1 MTRTYKEIINEMNRA
16 YNEFYILLFQEL
28 KDEYGL
34 TGQQE
39 NMLFHINLNENT
51 TANHIATTFNISKSA
66 VSQVLSKL
74 EKQKMISK
82 QVNPNNKREYFLT
95 LGPNGSKYMEQLSDL
110 DDVLIEKYSKIDIN
124 ALEQMTDTLTKI
136 NKVILEENRRI
147 LIVMSKNLDEVM
159 SRKEEKRV
167 MSYIPNMMTI
177 ANFIWEYWPFILF
190 SHTICTVQLCSL
202 LQV

>member
-1 MTRTYKEIINEMNRA
+1 MTRTYKEVINEMNRA

-28 KDEYGL
+28 KDEFGL

-39 NMLFHINLNENT
+39 SMLFHINLNENT
-51 TANHIATTFNISKSA
+51 TANNIASTFNISKSA

-95 LGPNGSKYMEQLSDL
+95 LGPNGSKYIERLSEL
-110 DDVLIEKYSKIDIN
+110 DDVLIEKYFSKIDID

-136 NKVILEENRRI
+136 NKVILEE
-147 LIVMSKNLDEVM
+147 KQKDLDCNE
-159 SRKEEKRV
+159 
-167 MSYIPNMMTI
+167 
-177 ANFIWEYWPFILF
+177 
-190 SHTICTVQLCSL
+190 
-202 LQV
+202 

>member
-1 MTRTYKEIINEMNRA
+1 MNRA

-28 KDEYGL
+28 KDEFGL

-39 NMLFHINLNENT
+39 SMLFHINLNENT

-95 LGPNGSKYMEQLSDL
+95 LGPNGSKYIERLSEL
-110 DDVLIEKYSKIDIN
+110 DDVLIEKYFSKIDIN

-136 NKVILEENRRI
+136 NKVILEENRKI
-147 LIVMSKNLDEVM
+147 LIVMSKNVDEAI
-159 SRKEEKRV
+159 SRKEEKCI
-167 MSYIPNMMTI
+167 MSFIPNMITI
-177 ANFIWEYWPFILF
+177 ANFVCGLLAIYAVFVHDIYLGAVFIITGMLF
-190 SHTICTVQLCSL
+190 DF
-202 LQV
+202 

>member
-1 MTRTYKEIINEMNRA
+1 MTRSYKEVINEMNRA

-28 KDEYGL
+28 KDEFGL

-51 TANHIATTFNISKSA
+51 TANHIASTFNISKSA

-95 LGPNGSKYMEQLSDL
+95 LGPNGSKYIERLSEL
-110 DDVLIEKYSKIDIN
+110 DDVLIEKYFSKIDID

-136 NKVILEENRRI
+136 NKVILEE
-147 LIVMSKNLDEVM
+147 KQKDLDSNE
-159 SRKEEKRV
+159 
-167 MSYIPNMMTI
+167 
-177 ANFIWEYWPFILF
+177 
-190 SHTICTVQLCSL
+190 
-202 LQV
+202 

>member
-39 NMLFHINLNENT
+39 SMLFHIHLNENT

-95 LGPNGSKYMEQLSDL
+95 LGPNGSKYMEELSEL
-110 DDVLIEKYSKIDIN
+110 DDVLIEKYFSKIDIG
-124 ALEQMTDTLTKI
+124 ALEQMTDTLKNI
-136 NKVILEENRRI
+136 NKVILEEKQKDLESN
-147 LIVMSKNLDEVM
+147 E
-159 SRKEEKRV
+159 
-167 MSYIPNMMTI
+167 
-177 ANFIWEYWPFILF
+177 
-190 SHTICTVQLCSL
+190 
-202 LQV
+202 